1 MVIKHKGVTQVLAS
15 INIVFRSIIG
25 DKTLGRK
32 EENKA
37 NFHKNRKNWYPILD
51 KFWPTVT
58 PYNFEIFFYFLT
70 LFPKDLK
77 S

>member
-37 NFHKNRKNWYPILD
+37 NFHKNRKKWYPILY
-51 KFWPTVT
+51 KFWQTVT